1 MAQELAAPLSRGQ
14 PPGQNLT
21 ETTTDPWDEGDLRFE
36 PSNSMV
42 HSFSS
47 SSESNLSLSVG
58 YFPCEDIS
66 SCENTLSCEDS
77 SAEGPSVH
85 FVPPIQGSWWTEN
98 TGRLLARRDQT
109 QDGPEQFCKL
119 SITLAWDVD
128 VASNNSDSAANCDLS
143 GGNRDKHPKEKTQMT
158 LSKLDGLVQKLEKFL
173 ENQKDDK
180 DDDSVFPESA
190 QEEDSQL
197 PSSSLPGMA
206 QVSHQEHGSCQD
218 LAKFNPLE
226 HEDVIQ
232 FPQIHPRRQ
241 NQELAKTISEA
252 TGSQGTDIAEISSVL
267 SGLPEEEDTHSS
279 TEALSC
285 LNFGCVFRWLRHQVL
300 PSLLGRED
308 PKKATERPRELA
320 QKKRFSHRSK
330 RIQPQESFELGHPI
344 PPDF

>member
-1 MAQELAAPLSRGQ
+1 
-14 PPGQNLT
+14 
-21 ETTTDPWDEGDLRFE
+21 
-36 PSNSMV
+36 MV

-98 TGRLLARRDQT
+98 TGRLLARQDQT

-128 VASNNSDSAANCDLS
+128 VASNNSDLAANCDLS

-190 QEEDSQL
+190 KEEDSQL

-206 QVSHQEHGSCQD
+206 Q
-218 LAKFNPLE
+218 
-226 HEDVIQ
+226 
-232 FPQIHPRRQ
+232 
-241 NQELAKTISEA
+241 TIIEA
-252 TGSQGTDIAEISSVL
+252 TGSQGTDITEISSVL
-267 SGLPEEEDTHSS
+267 SGLPEKEDTHSS

-285 LNFGCVFRWLRHQVL
+285 LNFRCIFRWLRHQVL

>member
-1 MAQELAAPLSRGQ
+1 MTRKSKAPSLEKIKA
-14 PPGQNLT
+14 PHVIE
-21 ETTTDPWDEGDLRFE
+21 ETVKGDNIENKDNKDRDPDPWDEGDLRFE

-58 YFPCEDIS
+58 YFPCEDTP
-66 SCENTLSCEDS
+66 SCEDTLSCEDS
-77 SAEGPSVH
+77 SSEGPSVH
-85 FVPPIQGSWWTEN
+85 FVPPIQGSWRTEN
-98 TGRLLARRDQT
+98 TGRLLARRDQI

-128 VASNNSDSAANCDLS
+128 VASNNSDLTTNCDLS
-143 GGNRDKHPKEKTQMT
+143 GDNKDKHPKEKTQLT

-206 QVSHQEHGSCQD
+206 Q
-218 LAKFNPLE
+218 
-226 HEDVIQ
+226 I
-232 FPQIHPRRQ
+232 
-241 NQELAKTISEA
+241 ISEA

-267 SGLPEEEDTHSS
+267 SGPPEKEDTHSS
-279 TEALSC
+279 TGALSC
-285 LNFGCVFRWLRHQVL
+285 LNFGWVFRWLRPQVHS
-300 PSLLGRED
+300 SLLGRED
-308 PKKATERPRELA
+308 PKEATERPRELA
-320 QKKRFSHRSK
+320 QKKRFSYRSK

>member
-1 MAQELAAPLSRGQ
+1 
-14 PPGQNLT
+14 
-21 ETTTDPWDEGDLRFE
+21 
-36 PSNSMV
+36 MV

-58 YFPCEDIS
+58 YFPCED
-66 SCENTLSCEDS
+66 TLSCEDS
-77 SAEGPSVH
+77 SSEGPSVH

-98 TGRLLARRDQT
+98 TGRRLARRDQI

-128 VASNNSDSAANCDLS
+128 VASNNSDSTANCDLS
-143 GGNRDKHPKEKTQMT
+143 GDNKDKHPKEKTQMT

-206 QVSHQEHGSCQD
+206 Q
-218 LAKFNPLE
+218 
-226 HEDVIQ
+226 
-232 FPQIHPRRQ
+232 
-241 NQELAKTISEA
+241 TISEA

-267 SGLPEEEDTHSS
+267 SGPPEKEDTHSS
-279 TEALSC
+279 TALSC
-285 LNFGCVFRWLRHQVL
+285 LKFGWVFRWLRPQVRS
-300 PSLLGRED
+300 SLLGRED
-308 PKKATERPRELA
+308 PKEATEHPRELV
-320 QKKRFSHRSK
+320 QKKRFSRRSK
-330 RIQPQESFELGHPI
+330 RVQPQESFELGYPI

>member
-14 PPGQNLT
+14 TPRQNIT

-36 PSNSMV
+36 PPNSMV

-58 YFPCEDIS
+58 YFPCED
-66 SCENTLSCEDS
+66 TLSCEDS
-77 SAEGPSVH
+77 SSEGSSVH

-98 TGRLLARRDQT
+98 TGRRLARRDQI

-128 VASNNSDSAANCDLS
+128 VASNNSDSTANCDLS
-143 GGNRDKHPKEKTQMT
+143 GDNKDKHPKEKTQMT

-206 QVSHQEHGSCQD
+206 QASHQEYGSCQD
-218 LAKFNPLE
+218 LAKLNPLE
-226 HEDVIQ
+226 NEDVNQ
-232 FPQIHPRRQ
+232 FPEILPRLQ

-267 SGLPEEEDTHSS
+267 SGPPEKEDTHSS
-279 TEALSC
+279 TALSC
-285 LNFGCVFRWLRHQVL
+285 LKFGWVFRWLRPQVRS
-300 PSLLGRED
+300 SLLGRED
-308 PKKATERPRELA
+308 PKEATEHPCELV
-320 QKKRFSHRSK
+320 QKKRFSRRSK
-330 RIQPQESFELGHPI
+330 RIQPQESFELGYPI